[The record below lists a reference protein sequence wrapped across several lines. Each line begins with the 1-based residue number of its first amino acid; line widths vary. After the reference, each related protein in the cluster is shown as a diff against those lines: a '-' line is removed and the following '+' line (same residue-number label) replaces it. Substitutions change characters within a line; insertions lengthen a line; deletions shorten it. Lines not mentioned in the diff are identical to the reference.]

1 MRARSRS
8 VRTDSR
14 PLGPARLS
22 WLFVRVGV
30 MNDLQYRV
38 NFFIQLFQSLLALG
52 TGLLVLALI
61 FSHTTELEGWSR
73 PELLAIMGVFT
84 IMGGVIRSVIQPNM
98 QRLLAD
104 VRQGTLDFVLTKPA
118 DSQVLVSVR
127 DVRVWPAVDV
137 LTGGVVLGVA
147 LYQLQER
154 LGVAHA
160 LAFVTMIALGA
171 VMIYCFWLAITTGAF
186 WLVRMDEIQE
196 LFDGVYRAGM
206 YPVGIYPTWLRFGL
220 TFLVPI
226 AFAIT
231 VPAEAVTSRL
241 GWGTVAL
248 ALVVAV
254 LLVVVSRA
262 FWKLGLRHYSGAS
275 S

>member
-1 MRARSRS
+1 
-8 VRTDSR
+8 
-14 PLGPARLS
+14 
-22 WLFVRVGV
+22 
-30 MNDLQYRV
+30 
-38 NFFIQLFQSLLALG
+38 
-52 TGLLVLALI
+52 
-61 FSHTTELEGWSR
+61 
-73 PELLAIMGVFT
+73 
-84 IMGGVIRSVIQPNM
+84 
-98 QRLLAD
+98 
-104 VRQGTLDFVLTKPA
+104 
-118 DSQVLVSVR
+118 
-127 DVRVWPAVDV
+127 
-137 LTGGVVLGVA
+137 
-147 LYQLQER
+147 
-154 LGVAHA
+154 
-160 LAFVTMIALGA
+160 MIALGA

>member
-1 MRARSRS
+1 MK
-8 VRTDSR
+8 
-14 PLGPARLS
+14 LS

-52 TGLLVLALI
+52 SGLVVLALV

-73 PELLAIMGVFT
+73 PELLAVMGVFT
-84 IMGGVIRSVIQPNM
+84 MIGGVIRSVIQPNM
-98 QRLLAD
+98 QRLLED

-127 DVRVWPAVDV
+127 DMRIWPAVDV
-137 LTGGVVLGVA
+137 VTGGVVLGVA

-154 LGVAHA
+154 IGLGHA
-160 LAFVTMIALGA
+160 LAFVVMLVLGA

-206 YPVGIYPTWLRFGL
+206 YPVSIYPTWLRFGL

-248 ALVVAV
+248 AAAVAV
-254 LLVVVSRA
+254 LLVAGSRA

>member
-1 MRARSRS
+1 MRARTRS
-8 VRTDSR
+8 VRTDGR

-147 LYQLQER
+147 L
-154 LGVAHA
+154 
-160 LAFVTMIALGA
+160 
-171 VMIYCFWLAITTGAF
+171 
-186 WLVRMDEIQE
+186 
-196 LFDGVYRAGM
+196 
-206 YPVGIYPTWLRFGL
+206 
-220 TFLVPI
+220 
-226 AFAIT
+226 
-231 VPAEAVTSRL
+231 SRS
-241 GWGTVAL
+241 W
-248 ALVVAV
+248 
-254 LLVVVSRA
+254 R
-262 FWKLGLRHYSGAS
+262 
-275 S
+275 